1 MARDVLLDLCPQFP
15 PRAAADLRILLSE
28 LVTNA
33 IEHAGLRKGETIG
46 LDVRIGRTKAEMVVR
61 YPEHVGFE
69 PTFPPDADG
78 ASGWGLVLV
87 DRISDRWSVV
97 ESEGQVV
104 TWCEV
109 DVPDH
114 EAALSPAC

>member
-1 MARDVLLDLCPQFP
+1 MARDVLLDLSPKVP
-15 PRAAADLRILLSE
+15 PRTAADLRILLSE

-46 LDVRIGRTKAEMVVR
+46 LDVRIGRTKAEMMVR

-78 ASGWGLVLV
+78 ASGWGLFLV
-87 DRISDRWSVV
+87 NRISDRWSVV

-109 DVPDH
+109 DVPHH
-114 EAALSPAC
+114 EAA

>member
-1 MARDVLLDLCPQFP
+1 MARDVLLDLSPQFP
-15 PRAAADLRILLSE
+15 PRTAADLRILLSE

-69 PTFPPDADG
+69 PTFSPDADG
-78 ASGWGLVLV
+78 ASGWGLFLV
-87 DRISDRWSVV
+87 HRISDRWSVV
-97 ESEGQVV
+97 ESVGQVV

-109 DVPDH
+109 DVPRH
-114 EAALSPAC
+114 EAA